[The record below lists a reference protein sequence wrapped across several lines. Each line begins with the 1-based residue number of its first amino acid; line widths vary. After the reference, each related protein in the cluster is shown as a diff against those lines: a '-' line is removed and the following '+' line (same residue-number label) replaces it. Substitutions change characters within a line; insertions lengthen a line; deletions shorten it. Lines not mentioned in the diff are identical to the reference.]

1 MSLPERLGE
10 LRHAVDAGRIPHRS
24 IKLEMRAN
32 LMRRLQQDEQLFP
45 DIVGYDDTVIPQI
58 TNAILSQHN
67 FVLLGLRGQA
77 KTRILRGLTT
87 LLDDA
92 LPVVPGC
99 QINDDPLA
107 PVCRACRTRVAEEG
121 DAMPIAWLSRER
133 RLVEKLATP
142 DVTIADMLGD
152 IDPIKAVRAGLEL
165 SDELTMH
172 YGLLPRAN
180 RCIFA
185 INELPDLASKIQV
198 GLFKNNF
205 VFAFAGKNF
214 RRWNILF
221 VIIFRRCCS

>member
-10 LRHAVDAGRIPHRS
+10 LRQAVDAGRIPRRS

-32 LMRRLQQDEQLFP
+32 LMRRLQQNEQLFP

-142 DVTIADMLGD
+142 DVTIA
-152 IDPIKAVRAGLEL
+152 
-165 SDELTMH
+165 
-172 YGLLPRAN
+172 
-180 RCIFA
+180 
-185 INELPDLASKIQV
+185 
-198 GLFKNNF
+198 
-205 VFAFAGKNF
+205 
-214 RRWNILF
+214 
-221 VIIFRRCCS
+221 

>member
-10 LRHAVDAGRIPHRS
+10 LRQAVDAGRIPWRS

-32 LMRRLQQDEQLFP
+32 LMRRLQQNEQLFP

-142 DVTIADMLGD
+142 DVTIADMIGD
-152 IDPIKAVRAGLEL
+152 IDPIKAVRA
-165 SDELTMH
+165 S
-172 YGLLPRAN
+172 PN
-180 RCIFA
+180 RFT
-185 INELPDLASKIQV
+185 NGPT
-198 GLFKNNF
+198 NPP
-205 VFAFAGKNF
+205 
-214 RRWNILF
+214 
-221 VIIFRRCCS
+221 